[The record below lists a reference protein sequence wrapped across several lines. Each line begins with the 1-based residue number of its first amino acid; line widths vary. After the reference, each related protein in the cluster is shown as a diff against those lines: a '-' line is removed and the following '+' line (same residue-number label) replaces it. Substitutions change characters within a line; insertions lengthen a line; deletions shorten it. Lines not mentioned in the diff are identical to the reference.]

1 MKHRSAIIAGIV
13 GVTIAA
19 LVALLWL
26 SPKGEDASAVSRSP
40 LIGKLAPALTG
51 TTSDGASFDLDKF
64 RGKWV
69 LVNFFATWCPPCV
82 AEQPELVALSESNA
96 DALQVVSVAYEDT
109 AKNVEKFFAERGG
122 DPDRPGKH
130 DSIDPILWRAER
142 PGEPSWPSP
151 QGPGRPGWHIECAA
165 IAANRLGAGFDIQG
179 GGSDLIFPHHEYSA
193 AHVEAATGE
202 RRFARHYVHAA
213 MIGLDGEKMSKSRG
227 NLVFVSKLR
236 RAGVDPAAIRLGL
249 FEGHYRTD
257 RAWSDAVL
265 ERAQERLSRWRAGFA
280 APSGPDGE
288 AEIERL
294 RTHLA
299 NDLDTPR
306 ALAAIDAWAA
316 ELPAA

>member
-122 DPDRPGKH
+122 DWPALVADTGRA
-130 DSIDPILWRAER
+130 SIDYGVIKLPESYLID
-142 PGEPSWPSP
+142 PS
-151 QGPGRPGWHIECAA
+151 GTVVHKYIGGVTAA
-165 IAANRLGAGFDIQG
+165 DVEQRIAATSGSSGTGSSGSTTGDGQG
-179 GGSDLIFPHHEYSA
+179 S
-193 AHVEAATGE
+193 
-202 RRFARHYVHAA
+202 
-213 MIGLDGEKMSKSRG
+213 
-227 NLVFVSKLR
+227 
-236 RAGVDPAAIRLGL
+236 
-249 FEGHYRTD
+249 
-257 RAWSDAVL
+257 
-265 ERAQERLSRWRAGFA
+265 
-280 APSGPDGE
+280 
-288 AEIERL
+288 
-294 RTHLA
+294 
-299 NDLDTPR
+299 
-306 ALAAIDAWAA
+306 
-316 ELPAA
+316 